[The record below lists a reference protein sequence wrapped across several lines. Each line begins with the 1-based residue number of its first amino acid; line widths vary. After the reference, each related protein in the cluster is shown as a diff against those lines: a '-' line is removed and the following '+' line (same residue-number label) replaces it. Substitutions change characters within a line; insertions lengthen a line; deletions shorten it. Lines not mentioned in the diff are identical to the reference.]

1 MILLSFV
8 VPLSAFGQDIGS
20 SVSTDDICSARPDL
34 CQHRPSRNRKP
45 RRAVTEE
52 KKRRTVQALPEKRK
66 KVRKLKDDD
75 ANFMREFFSKEK
87 EDSAF
92 NDEIALDPAP
102 ARKPASVEGPSTQRK
117 KISFSSYLNSNS
129 NHPSLSMRYGGRQDA
144 FQDVQRPSV
153 LTAPSSSGVGVS
165 DAPSEEG
172 SGNQS
177 VRENQPP
184 QPSTNQGTH
193 Y

>member
-1 MILLSFV
+1 MFLVLMTMGISI
-8 VPLSAFGQDIGS
+8 SAHAQDIGS
-20 SVSTDDICSARPDL
+20 SVNTDDICSARPDL
-34 CQHRPSRNRKP
+34 CQHRPSRNRRHRSKL
-45 RRAVTEE
+45 TEE
-52 KKRRTVQALPEKRK
+52 KRKKTALVEPRK

-75 ANFMREFFSKEK
+75 EKFMRDFFSKEN
-87 EDSAF
+87 DDNSLS
-92 NDEIALDPAP
+92 DEIAQDPAETRKP
-102 ARKPASVEGPSTQRK
+102 SSISEPSAARKKV
-117 KISFSSYLNSNS
+117 SFSSYLNSNS
-129 NHPSLSMRYGGRQDA
+129 NHPSLSMRYGGKQDA

-177 VRENQPP
+177 VRENQTP
-184 QPSTNQGTH
+184 QPSTNQGSH